1 MHSEVTRYGASTVAA
16 AVLAVLVMGVFLRG
30 VFTEGQGVSLVVYYL
45 LYWVLYVLIF
55 CGWTVAHLSGRG
67 ADELSSYAIAER
79 RSGQKRWVKAFGIKG
94 AANLASIGAF
104 VAMGVAIVLSRIDYF
119 REDWRWLILA
129 GVAVVGAWA
138 FMVLAYAAECLEFD
152 YAARAKGRAP
162 LYQFDHVRT
171 PLFEDYIT
179 LALMTS
185 VMGATLPATPTNR
198 EAWRKIRMNTAFAY
212 VFNTM
217 IFAMVV
223 SVLSAS
229 LSAG

>member
-1 MHSEVTRYGASTVAA
+1 M
-16 AVLAVLVMGVFLRG
+16 
-30 VFTEGQGVSLVVYYL
+30 
-45 LYWVLYVLIF
+45 
-55 CGWTVAHLSGRG
+55 
-67 ADELSSYAIAER
+67 
-79 RSGQKRWVKAFGIKG
+79 
-94 AANLASIGAF
+94 
-104 VAMGVAIVLSRIDYF
+104 
-119 REDWRWLILA
+119 
-129 GVAVVGAWA
+129 
-138 FMVLAYAAECLEFD
+138 
-152 YAARAKGRAP
+152 
-162 LYQFDHVRT
+162 RT
-171 PLFEDYIT
+171 PLFEDYVT